1 MIKTYY
7 VYDILSE
14 LIKYY
19 IKVATKE
26 ITSFIHYR
34 SK

>member
-1 MIKTYY
+1 M
-7 VYDILSE
+7 YDILSE

-19 IKVATKE
+19 IKIAIKE
-26 ITSFIHYR
+26 VTSFMHYR